1 MAKSSKKDTEL
12 KNYNPTVGKAYHV
25 SKNGVINVDLHD
37 KDFKNEFMKQ
47 LRRIK
52 EKRNKIVS
60 KSREGETE
68 LA

>member
-1 MAKSSKKDTEL
+1 MAKSNKKDTEL
-12 KNYNPTVGKAYHV
+12 KNYNQAVGKAYHV

-37 KDFKNEFMKQ
+37 KAFKNEFMNQ
-47 LRRIK
+47 LRKIK

>member
-12 KNYNPTVGKAYHV
+12 KNYNSTVGKAYHV

-37 KDFKNEFMKQ
+37 KDFKNEFMNQ
-47 LRRIK
+47 LRKIK

-60 KSREGETE
+60 KSRQGETE